1 MRLRN
6 PETNL
11 SASLNSL
18 LTCGLTEIV
27 DPATPPPSPA
37 THLAECSES
46 PLINQT
52 QISSYLL
59 NKSESTDSAV
69 EATEDLLETMENIR
83 EEAKTSPMINRVNDK
98 EEKKENLGVN
108 VAGDTHEVENK
119 RNVTKENCDIDCKSD
134 CISDLSV
141 TCANGDEVTDR
152 LNFSEITIQ

>member
-1 MRLRN
+1 MRN

-37 THLAECSES
+37 NHLAECSES